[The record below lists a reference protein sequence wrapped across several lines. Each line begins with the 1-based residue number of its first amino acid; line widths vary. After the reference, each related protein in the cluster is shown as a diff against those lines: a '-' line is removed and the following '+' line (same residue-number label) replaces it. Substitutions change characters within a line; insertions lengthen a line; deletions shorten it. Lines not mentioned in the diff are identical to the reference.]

1 MSETIP
7 TWKIARPE
15 HHVELLALLRD
26 FYAEEQLEF
35 NPARIGTALETLLDD
50 PGLGIVLILTQ
61 AGRIGGYL
69 IATAGFS
76 VEFGGYFVLV
86 DELYLAPDF
95 RGRGEWKNAIA
106 ATEEWAAGIGASAV
120 RLEVNHHNEK
130 AAAIYLKYGFKDDHR
145 AILSKRVN
153 PM

>member
-1 MSETIP
+1 MTENTA
-7 TWKIARPE
+7 TWQIARPE
-15 HHVELLALLRD
+15 HHEELLSLLRD

-35 NPARIGTALETLLDD
+35 HPARIGPALETLLDD

-61 AGRIGGYL
+61 GGRIGGYL

-76 VEFGGYFVLV
+76 VEFGGHFALV

-95 RGRGEWKNAIA
+95 RGRGEWKNALA
-106 ATEEWAAGIGASAV
+106 ATEEWAAAIGASAV

-130 AAAIYLKYGFKDDHR
+130 AAAIYLKYGFHDDQR
-145 AILSKRVN
+145 SILSKPVN
-153 PM
+153 PT